1 MCIMIFSFVYTLLQH
16 NNSNNQNNRA
26 TQKIRK
32 RQENEKEARKK
43 NTHTHAREENI
54 CIGIGNRKVFTLRRE
69 TKDDLSQR
77 KRKNVYYLE
86 EGKIGNVCE

>member
-1 MCIMIFSFVYTLLQH
+1 MIFSFVYTLLQH

-43 NTHTHAREENI
+43 TYTHAREENI

-86 EGKIGNVCE
+86 EGRIGNVCE